1 MTQTRKPT
9 ISTNRIYQ
17 RFLKQGY
24 QETVKWYAEA
34 KQTDFDDAAYHVSF
48 KLVDS
53 NDANVQEALDIGVCR
68 GLWRK
73 YMNDADVAVIAREV
87 LTLPADQR
95 HDTIFWKLVKYH
107 IPSHADFLI
116 LETFYIVFPEIRKT
130 EPWKELGW
138 VDERLQV
145 EVRED
150 ESGIIVDSDTP
161 ETLTDITCHR
171 GTVEDTQMPDMNIK
185 QSNNQENAGILSTLG
200 YGIIAFICCV
210 IACFICNGWDTL
222 KMDKPDSLFPN
233 PSLRWVVSS
242 ITVIILWFI
251 IMTGADVWI
260 EKVKRNP
267 LYLLMMIPILL
278 MSAVIIGYIANIVAA
293 LLVMLI
299 GLIITL
305 FIAIF
310 VMFT

>member
-1 MTQTRKPT
+1 
-9 ISTNRIYQ
+9 
-17 RFLKQGY
+17 
-24 QETVKWYAEA
+24 
-34 KQTDFDDAAYHVSF
+34 
-48 KLVDS
+48 
-53 NDANVQEALDIGVCR
+53 
-68 GLWRK
+68 
-73 YMNDADVAVIAREV
+73 
-87 LTLPADQR
+87 
-95 HDTIFWKLVKYH
+95 
-107 IPSHADFLI
+107 
-116 LETFYIVFPEIRKT
+116 
-130 EPWKELGW
+130 
-138 VDERLQV
+138 
-145 EVRED
+145 
-150 ESGIIVDSDTP
+150 
-161 ETLTDITCHR
+161 
-171 GTVEDTQMPDMNIK
+171 
-185 QSNNQENAGILSTLG
+185 
-200 YGIIAFICCV
+200 
-210 IACFICNGWDTL
+210 
-222 KMDKPDSLFPN
+222 MDKPDSLFPN

>member
-17 RFLKQGY
+17 HFLKQGY

-53 NDANVQEALDIGVCR
+53 NDVNVQEALDIEVCR

-73 YMNDADVAVIAREV
+73 YMNDVDVAVIAREV

-95 HDTIFWKLVKYH
+95 HDIIFWKLVKYH

-130 EPWKELGW
+130 EPWKELDW

-145 EVRED
+145 EVQED
-150 ESGIIVDSDTP
+150 ESGIIVDNDTS
-161 ETLTDITCHR
+161 ETSTDITCHR
-171 GTVEDTQMPDMNIK
+171 GTVEDTQMPDMNTK
-185 QSNNQENAGILSTLG
+185 QSNSQENAGILSTLG

-210 IACFICNGWDTL
+210 IACLICNGWDTL

-260 EKVKRNP
+260 EKVKQNP